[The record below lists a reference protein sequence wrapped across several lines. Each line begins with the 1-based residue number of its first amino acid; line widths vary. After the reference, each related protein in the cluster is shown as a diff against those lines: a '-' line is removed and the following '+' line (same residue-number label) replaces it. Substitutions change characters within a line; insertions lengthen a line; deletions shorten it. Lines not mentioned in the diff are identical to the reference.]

1 MGISSYSD
9 AAYDNDRAL
18 GARIVDFPD
27 AASIAS
33 AFPPDVPTSA
43 FDGHSAYLNRDGGW
57 AAAALGVERLLA
69 EVRRLG
75 ADVLPG
81 KQVVGLIKE
90 GDGFQARTVGVR
102 CKDGEEVR
110 AETVVLAAGAW
121 MASTFP
127 ELALELRCLPTG
139 CARSRILSLV
149 AL

>member
-1 MGISSYSD
+1 MGVSSYSD
-9 AAYDNDRAL
+9 AACDNDRAL
-18 GARIVDFPD
+18 GAHIVDFPD

-33 AFPPDVPTSA
+33 AFPHDVPISS
-43 FDGHSAYLNRDGGW
+43 FEGQSAYLNHDGGW

-81 KQVVGLIKE
+81 KQVVGLITE
-90 GDGFQARTVGVR
+90 GEGYQARTVGVR

-110 AETVVLAAGAW
+110 AERVVLAAGAW

-127 ELALELRCLPTG
+127 ELALQLRCLPTG
-139 CARSRILSLV
+139 CVRSRVLSLV